1 MQVEF
6 SFQANQQKPVTI
18 NKNGISCP
26 FCDREQ
32 MEIIIEER
40 GPYKWIVNKYQT
52 LTDTDMT
59 LIIETE
65 KCGHDLGD
73 YSDDYV
79 KDLWKFTIE
88 KYEEMKADPQYKSV
102 ILFKNYGFLSGG
114 SLSHPHMQII
124 GFRSIDAKNK
134 ITKKNLTGYPVIESP
149 IRIDVSEEPVV
160 NFVEYN
166 FHFNQVEIGSMTK
179 LLQRFV
185 KGQLKANE
193 HREYGYNLFLYEL
206 NDQYVLKYTPRHP
219 VSPYYIGYNIKQVI
233 KTDELL
239 IAMDKIRQQ
248 LS

>member
-1 MQVEF
+1 MQIEF
-6 SFQANQQKPVTI
+6 SYQENKQKPVTI
-18 NKNGISCP
+18 NKKDTSCP

-32 MEIIIEER
+32 MAEIIEER

-52 LTDTDMT
+52 LKDTDMT

-65 KCGHDLGD
+65 KCGHDLGE
-73 YSDDYV
+73 YSEDYV
-79 KDLWKFTIE
+79 KSLWEFTIE
-88 KYEEMKADPQYKSV
+88 KYEQMKADPQYKSV

-124 GFRSIDAKNK
+124 GFRSIAAKNE
-134 ITKKNLTGYPVIESP
+134 ITRKNLSGYPIVETP
-149 IRIDVSEEPVV
+149 ILLDISEEPVI

-166 FHFNQVEIGSMTK
+166 FHFQQTEIGEMTK

-206 NDQYVLKYTPRHP
+206 DGHYVLKYTPRYP
-219 VSPYYIGYNIKQVI
+219 VSPYYIGYNIKQVV
-233 KTDELL
+233 KKEELL
-239 IAMDKIRQQ
+239 IARDKIRNG
-248 LS
+248 LL